1 MKRVKSIVVGL
12 SLTVTSLL
20 ILLLGLEVIL
30 RITIE
35 NQSDLT
41 ADLTYSRTRDAE
53 YYQRS
58 FLELYPGGKDWRRGV
73 YDPDLGWDQP
83 NDERIV
89 GIKTYALQADEDLYR
104 IAAIGDS
111 FVFGSFVN
119 TDQTY
124 PAYLESLVEGSEV
137 LNMGV
142 VGYGIDQAVLKYLE
156 FGVQYKPDLVILGTF
171 PHDYVRTG
179 LSFYG
184 YSKPVFVFNDV
195 NNSVELTN
203 TDIPP
208 PQEVYDDLREKL
220 DVPILYSRAFLE
232 NRLTRA
238 YWRFVDSGARDQ
250 YYEEMD
256 IILEH
261 ILTKLIESTRATT
274 TKLLIVEVP
283 HGTGFRNEKAWLD
296 AKKGDVHVRLL
307 NLYEKLGI
315 PYVDLLE
322 EFMVDNSMEEVFN
335 DLYIRVS
342 EGMTGHFTPEG
353 NLEVARIIENRLED
367 LQWGVQSG
375 GLVNG
380 N

>member
-367 LQWGVQSG
+367 LQ
-375 GLVNG
+375 
-380 N
+380 

>member
-1 MKRVKSIVVGL
+1 MKSVKDIAIGL
-12 SLTVTSLL
+12 FLTIASFML
-20 ILLLGLEVIL
+20 LLLGLEVFL
-30 RITIE
+30 RITVE
-35 NQSDLT
+35 NQSDLY
-41 ADLTYSRTRDAE
+41 ADITYSRSSDTE
-53 YYQRS
+53 YFQRS
-58 FLELYPGGKDWRRGV
+58 FLDLYPGGKDWRRGV

-83 NDERIV
+83 SNKRIV
-89 GIKTYALQADEDLYR
+89 GVRTYSLQPEEDVFR
-104 IAAIGDS
+104 IVAIGDS

-124 PAYLESLVEGSEV
+124 PAYLESLLDSGEM

-156 FGVQYKPDLVILGTF
+156 FGEQYNPDMVILGTF

-184 YSKPVFVFNDV
+184 YSKPVFEYDDETNG
-195 NNSVELTN
+195 VELIN

-208 PQEVYDDLREKL
+208 PQEVYADLKKKISAP
-220 DVPILYSRAFLE
+220 VLYSYAFLK
-232 NRLTRA
+232 NRLIRA
-238 YWRFVDSGARDQ
+238 YWKFIDSGAKER

-256 IILEH
+256 IIIDH
-261 ILTKLIESTRATT
+261 ILTELVESTRATN

-283 HGTGFRNEKAWLD
+283 HGTGFRDEKAWSIARRGD
-296 AKKGDVHVRLL
+296 AHIHLL
-307 NLYEKLGI
+307 SLYEKLEI

-322 EFMVDNSMEEVFN
+322 EFRTDNSMEDIFN

-353 NLEVARIIENRLED
+353 NLEVARIIKKRID
-367 LQWGVQSG
+367 VLQWGIQDE
-375 GLVNG
+375 GLVRDN
-380 N
+380 